1 MSDEINIPPGNKYLK
16 SKRNDPKAK
25 IEDAFGAF
33 KKLLTDKTHTK
44 NQTAAYNKNVVSVL
58 NRLMVAADELDNTNP
73 GEGIFGLIILSLRS
87 TLKVKDNIV
96 DLEVRVR
103 ELERE
108 VSRLKKSK

>member
-1 MSDEINIPPGNKYLK
+1 MSDEVNIPPGNKYLK

-33 KKLLTDKTHTK
+33 KKLLADKTHTK

-58 NRLMVAADELDNTNP
+58 NRLMVAADDLDNSNP

-87 TLKVKDNIV
+87 TLKVKDNVI

-108 VSRLKKSK
+108 LSRLKKSK